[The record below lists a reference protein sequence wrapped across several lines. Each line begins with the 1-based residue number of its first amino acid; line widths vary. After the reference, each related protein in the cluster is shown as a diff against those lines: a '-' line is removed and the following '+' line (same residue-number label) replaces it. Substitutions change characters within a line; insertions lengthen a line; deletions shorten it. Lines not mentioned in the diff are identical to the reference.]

1 MGDRNETS
9 VMYFILLGFLTSAEL
24 QLLLFSAFFLVYS
37 LTVLENIIIILI
49 IRTNHSL
56 QKPMYF
62 FLGNL
67 SFLEIWYVSV
77 IEPKMLVDFLS
88 QDKRIS
94 FQGCMTQLYFF
105 VTFVCTEY
113 ILLAVMAY
121 DRFLA
126 ICHPLQYPLIMN
138 YRFCVQ
144 LTAGC
149 WICGLIT
156 SSIKLS
162 FIAQLW
168 FCNVDKIN
176 HYFCDISP
184 LLNVSCS
191 DSSLAELV
199 DFILALMV
207 IMVPLCTVVTSYICI
222 MFTVLKIPSSQGR
235 QKAFST
241 CSSHLTVVILFYS
254 TTLFTYAH
262 PKVMYTY
269 RANKLVSVLYTV
281 IVPLLNPLIYCLRNK
296 EVRFALGKTFTCP
309 RNTQPGAM
317 SSPYKS
323 NIISLL
329 YTTVIPMLNTFIYTV
344 RNKDVKEALKK
355 LLKRKGFFSIFT
367 IKTAQTPR
375 DK

>member
-1 MGDRNETS
+1 YRMGGRNETS
-9 VMYFILLGFLTSAEL
+9 VMYFILLGFPTNAEL
-24 QLLLFSAFFLVYS
+24 QLLLFSALLLAYL
-37 LTVLENIIIILI
+37 LTVLENFLVILI
-49 IRTNHSL
+49 IQTNHSL

-77 IEPKMLVDFLS
+77 IEPKMLIDFLS
-88 QDKRIS
+88 EDKYIS

-121 DRFLA
+121 DCFLA
-126 ICHPLQYPLIMN
+126 IYKPLRYSLIMN
-138 YRFCVQ
+138 HQLCAQ

-149 WICGLIT
+149 WMCGLTT

-162 FIAQLW
+162 FIARLS
-168 FCNVDKIN
+168 FCDVYKIN

-184 LLNVSCS
+184 LLNISCS

-222 MFTVLKIPSSQGR
+222 MFTVLKIPSSQRR

-241 CSSHLTVVILFYS
+241 CSSHLTVVIFFYS

-262 PKVMYTY
+262 PKVMYNY
-269 RANKLVSVLYTV
+269 SANKLVSVLYTV
-281 IVPLLNPLIYCLRNK
+281 VVLLLNPLIYCLRNK
-296 EVRFALGKTFTCP
+296 EVKSALQKTFTCT
-309 RNTQPGAM
+309 R
-317 SSPYKS
+317 
-323 NIISLL
+323 
-329 YTTVIPMLNTFIYTV
+329 
-344 RNKDVKEALKK
+344 
-355 LLKRKGFFSIFT
+355 
-367 IKTAQTPR
+367 
-375 DK
+375 

>member
-1 MGDRNETS
+1 NETS
-9 VMYFILLGFLTSAEL
+9 VMYFILLGFPTSAEL
-24 QLLLFSAFFLVYS
+24 QLLLFSAFFLAYS

-126 ICHPLQYPLIMN
+126 ICNPLRYPLIMN

-168 FCNVDKIN
+168 FCNVAKIN

-184 LLNVSCS
+184 LLNISCS

-241 CSSHLTVVILFYS
+241 CSSHLAVVVLFYS

-296 EVRFALGKTFTCP
+296 EVRFALRKTFACP
-309 RNTQPGAM
+309 R
-317 SSPYKS
+317 
-323 NIISLL
+323 
-329 YTTVIPMLNTFIYTV
+329 
-344 RNKDVKEALKK
+344 
-355 LLKRKGFFSIFT
+355 
-367 IKTAQTPR
+367 
-375 DK
+375 

>member
-1 MGDRNETS
+1 MGGRNETN
-9 VMYFILLGFLTSAEL
+9 VLYFILLGFPTTAEV
-24 QLLLFSAFFLVYS
+24 QLLIFSAVLLAYL
-37 LTVLENIIIILI
+37 LTVLENVLIILV

-67 SFLEIWYVSV
+67 SFLEIWYVSA
-77 IEPKMLVDFLS
+77 IEPKMLADILS

-94 FQGCMTQLYFF
+94 FQGCLTQLYFF

-113 ILLAVMAY
+113 VLLAVMAY

-126 ICHPLQYPLIMN
+126 ICKPLRYPLIMSH
-138 YRFCVQ
+138 RFCAR

-149 WICGLIT
+149 WMCGLTT

-162 FIAQLW
+162 FIAQLS
-168 FCNVDKIN
+168 FCDVEKAKIN

-184 LLNVSCS
+184 LLSISCS

-199 DFILALMV
+199 DFMLALMV
-207 IMVPLCTVVTSYICI
+207 IMVPLCAVVTSYIFI
-222 MFTVLKIPSSQGR
+222 GFTVLKIPSSQGR

-254 TTLFTYAH
+254 TTLFTYGH
-262 PKVMYTY
+262 PKAMYTY

-281 IVPLLNPLIYCLRNK
+281 VVPLLNPLIYCLRNK
-296 EVRFALGKTFTCP
+296 EVRL
-309 RNTQPGAM
+309 
-317 SSPYKS
+317 
-323 NIISLL
+323 
-329 YTTVIPMLNTFIYTV
+329 
-344 RNKDVKEALKK
+344 ALKK
-355 LLKRKGFFSIFT
+355 TF
-367 IKTAQTPR
+367 A
-375 DK
+375 

>member
-1 MGDRNETS
+1 SSFFSRMGGSNETS
-9 VMYFILLGFLTSAEL
+9 VTYFILLGFPTTAEL
-24 QLLLFSAFFLVYS
+24 QLPLFSALLLVYL
-37 LTVLENIIIILI
+37 LTVLENFLIILL
-49 IRTNHSL
+49 IRTNRSL

-77 IEPKMLVDFLS
+77 IEPKMLADVLS
-88 QDKRIS
+88 HDKQIS

-121 DRFLA
+121 DRFVA
-126 ICHPLQYPLIMN
+126 ICKPLRYPLIMSH
-138 YRFCVQ
+138 Q
-144 LTAGC
+144 LCAQLLAAC
-149 WICGLIT
+149 WICGLAT

-162 FIAQLW
+162 FIARLS
-168 FCNVDKIN
+168 FCHEDKIN

-184 LLNVSCS
+184 LLNISCS

-199 DFILALMV
+199 DFVLALMV
-207 IMVPLCTVVTSYICI
+207 IMVPLCAVVASYICI
-222 MFTVLKIPSSQGR
+222 LFTVLKIPSSQGR

-262 PKVMYTY
+262 PKLMYTY

-281 IVPLLNPLIYCLRNK
+281 VVPLLNPLIYCLRNK
-296 EVRFALGKTFTCP
+296 EVRLAVRKTFTC
-309 RNTQPGAM
+309 R
-317 SSPYKS
+317 
-323 NIISLL
+323 
-329 YTTVIPMLNTFIYTV
+329 
-344 RNKDVKEALKK
+344 R
-355 LLKRKGFFSIFT
+355 
-367 IKTAQTPR
+367 
-375 DK
+375 